1 MLKKV
6 FYQFLIFIIGAV
18 GYPCIE
24 LMYRAGNC
32 HWIMTIIGGLALMM
46 VIDVNILLRKY
57 NIFFRTFIAC
67 LGITFIEFISGLIVN
82 KWLQWKVWDYSYLDY
97 NFEGQICLEFSF
109 YWLLLSF
116 VVIIMYELIY
126 WLYRKYF
133 KKEKKCAY
141 LLTNQEV

>member
-24 LMYRAGNC
+24 LMYRAGYC
-32 HWIMTIIGGLALMM
+32 HWVMTIIGGLALMM
-46 VIDVNILLRKY
+46 VIDVNIVLRKQS
-57 NIFFRTFIAC
+57 IFIRTFVAC
-67 LGITFIEFISGLIVN
+67 IGITFIEFISGLIVN

-97 NFEGQICLEFSF
+97 NLEGQICLEFSF

-116 VVIIMYELIY
+116 VVIVVYEFVY
-126 WLYRKYF
+126 FLYKKYF
-133 KKEKKCAY
+133 RKEKKCAY
-141 LLTNQEV
+141 LLTNQ